1 MKLNKSDKIQKKIKS
16 SKLSL
21 IIINVSWAANQYIKI
36 ISEGSC
42 NTEDWRMP
50 AENSALITENK
61 LYFKI
66 YSNIKQLF

>member
-1 MKLNKSDKIQKKIKS
+1 MYFIKQRHMKLNKSDKIKKKKKS

-42 NTEDWRMP
+42 NTEDW
-50 AENSALITENK
+50 
-61 LYFKI
+61 
-66 YSNIKQLF
+66 SNACWKFSFDHRK